1 MRVVNYTTC
10 GSSSVGRASASQ
22 AEGRRF
28 EPGLPLSV
36 SQQVH
41 VIIALLCCTAC
52 AEFVVEAPPNIV
64 LIYVDDLGWRDL
76 SVQGSRYYETPNLDR
91 LATEGMR
98 FTDAYSNAPNCAPSR
113 AALLSGQYAPRT
125 GIYTVDAAAR
135 GPTELR
141 KLVPVTNQ
149 TELSLEVVTLAE
161 MLADAGYATGHA
173 GKWHLG
179 GEGFLPQDQGFT
191 WSVAGD
197 EQGSPPDYFYPYER
211 GQHFLRDLEEG
222 KEGEYL
228 ADRLV
233 EESIRFIERQTDTP
247 FFLYLSHYSVHT
259 PIQGKPEL
267 AARYVDKA
275 AADGQDNPTYA
286 AMVQSVDEG
295 VGRIIDTL
303 DQLGLA
309 ENTVVIFYSDNGGF
323 GPATSMLPLRGSKGM
338 LYEGGIRVPLIVR
351 WPGYVEPGSVTNEPV
366 IGTDFYPTLA
376 EIAGANLESDHIL
389 DGTSFLPV
397 LRETGEIQARDLV
410 WHFPAYLEADRS
422 VSGPWRTTPASA
434 IRRGAYKLIYFFEDG
449 RSELYDLT
457 EDVSE
462 SNDLSLKMP
471 EVTDELDAALQAW
484 WEGTGAFVPSEPNP
498 LYNPSG

>member
-1 MRVVNYTTC
+1 
-10 GSSSVGRASASQ
+10 
-22 AEGRRF
+22 
-28 EPGLPLSV
+28 
-36 SQQVH
+36 
-41 VIIALLCCTAC
+41 
-52 AEFVVEAPPNIV
+52 
-64 LIYVDDLGWRDL
+64 
-76 SVQGSRYYETPNLDR
+76 
-91 LATEGMR
+91 
-98 FTDAYSNAPNCAPSR
+98 
-113 AALLSGQYAPRT
+113 
-125 GIYTVDAAAR
+125 
-135 GPTELR
+135 
-141 KLVPVTNQ
+141 VPVANR
-149 TELSLEVVTLAE
+149 TELSLDVVTLSETLAE
-161 MLADAGYATGHA
+161 AGYATGHA

-179 GEGFLPQDQGFT
+179 GEGSLPKDQGFK

-197 EQGSPPDYFYPYER
+197 EQGSPPDYFYPYKR
-211 GQHFLRDLEEG
+211 GQRFLRDLEEG
-222 KEGEYL
+222 RENEYL

-233 EESIRFIERQTDTP
+233 DESVLFIEREANNP

-303 DQLGLA
+303 DELGLA
-309 ENTVVIFYSDNGGF
+309 ENTVLIFYSDNGGF
-323 GPATSMLPLRGSKGM
+323 GPATSMVPLRGSKGM

-351 WPGYVEPGSVTNEPV
+351 WPGHVEPGSVTNEPI

-376 EIAGANLESDHIL
+376 EIAGIDLASDHIL
-389 DGTSFLPV
+389 DGSSFVPV
-397 LRETGEIQARDLV
+397 LTEIGEIQPRDLV

-434 IRRGAYKLIYFFEDG
+434 IRRGVYKLIYFFEDG
-449 RSELYDLT
+449 HSELYDLT

-471 EVTDELDAALQAW
+471 EVTDELRASLQAW
-484 WEGTGAFVPSEPNP
+484 WEETGAFVPSEPNP

>member
-1 MRVVNYTTC
+1 MGCATPVVD
-10 GSSSVGRASASQ
+10 
-22 AEGRRF
+22 
-28 EPGLPLSV
+28 
-36 SQQVH
+36 
-41 VIIALLCCTAC
+41 
-52 AEFVVEAPPNIV
+52 APPNIV
-64 LIYVDDLGWRDL
+64 LIYVDDLGWKDL
-76 SVQGSRYYETPNLDR
+76 GVQGSRYYETPNVDL
-91 LATEGMR
+91 LAAQGMR
-98 FTDAYSNAPNCAPSR
+98 FTDAYANAPNCAPSR

-125 GIYTVDAAAR
+125 GIYTVGAADR
-135 GPTELR
+135 GPTEFR
-141 KLVPVTNQ
+141 ALVPVANQ
-149 TELSLEVVTLAE
+149 TELSLDVVTLSETLAE
-161 MLADAGYATGHA
+161 AGYATGHA

-179 GEGFLPQDQGFT
+179 GEGSLPKDQGFR
-191 WSVAGD
+191 WSIAGD
-197 EQGSPPDYFYPYER
+197 EQGSPPGYFYPYES
-211 GQHFLRDLEEG
+211 GQRSLRDLEEG
-222 KEGEYL
+222 TEGEYL

-233 EESIRFIERQTDTP
+233 DESILFIEREADKP

-303 DQLGLA
+303 DQLGLT

-376 EIAGANLESDHIL
+376 EIAGIDLSSDHIL
-389 DGTSFLPV
+389 DGLSFVPV
-397 LRETGEIQARDLV
+397 LTALGEIQTRDLV

-434 IRRGAYKLIYFFEDG
+434 IRRGTYKLIHFFEDG

-471 EVTDELDAALQAW
+471 EVTDELHAALQAW
-484 WEGTGAFVPSEPNP
+484 WEETRAFVPSEPNP